1 MLFTDLR
8 FTKAEEGLPTSDFRT
23 SNFRLP
29 TSDFRLPTS
38 DFTLHTSHF
47 ILRIFELRISDFW
60 PFRLEAKWLDLRT
73 FHFRLPTSHFRLPTS
88 DFRPPISDFR
98 LLISHFPLP
107 TSDFPPLISNFR
119 VLTSDF
125 WLDSSVRLD
134 CRSIHHAGINA
145 QSQSS
150 VERTAVPFSPQ
161 KRTTKLALE
170 KTIKHKANP
179 ASDEVRLENR
189 NHGLAWSQSGNNKT
203 VQTLAVNLILAC
215 ITGAL
220 WAKLG
225 ERGILR
231 EARNECEALRS

>member
-8 FTKAEEGLPTSDFRT
+8 FYESRGGSSDFWLQNFQLQTSDFGSSNFGFLTVQTQSWMARPSDLPLPTSHFSLPTSDFW
-23 SNFRLP
+23 LP
-29 TSDFRLPTS
+29 T
-38 DFTLHTSHF
+38 
-47 ILRIFELRISDFW
+47 
-60 PFRLEAKWLDLRT
+60 
-73 FHFRLPTSHFRLPTS
+73 
-88 DFRPPISDFR
+88 SDFR

-107 TSDFPPLISNFR
+107 TSDFPLLISNFR

-125 WLDSSVRLD
+125 WLDSFVRFD

-170 KTIKHKANP
+170 KATKHKANP
-179 ASDEVRLENR
+179 ATDEVRLENR

-215 ITGAL
+215 LTGAL
-220 WAKLG
+220 RAKRG

-231 EARNECEALRS
+231 EARNECESLRS

>member
-1 MLFTDLR
+1 MYNCESR
-8 FTKAEEGLPTSDFRT
+8 GGSSDFWLPT

-29 TSDFRLPTS
+29 TSDFRL
-38 DFTLHTSHF
+38 
-47 ILRIFELRISDFW
+47 R
-60 PFRLEAKWLDLRT
+60 
-73 FHFRLPTSHFRLPTS
+73 TS
-88 DFRPPISDFR
+88 DFRLKTSYFKLQTSDKVRTPDFWSLTAQTQSWMAR
-98 LLISHFPLP
+98 PSDLPLSTFHFPLP
-107 TSDFPPLISNFR
+107 TSDFRLPTSDFQLPISHFW

-125 WLDSSVRLD
+125 WLDSQF
-134 CRSIHHAGINA
+134 AGINA
-145 QSQSS
+145 QIQSS

-161 KRTTKLALE
+161 KRTTKVALE
-170 KTIKHKANP
+170 KATKHKANP
-179 ASDEVRLENR
+179 ATDEVRLENR

-225 ERGILR
+225 ERGILH